1 MRLEEQS
8 TVICILSLYLLS
20 ALVVTSVADVST
32 IEVGTAAVAR
42 SQFPPDFIFGSAISS
57 YQSEGAAMED
67 GKGQSIW
74 DFYTH
79 KHPERIKDGSN
90 GDLAADSYHLYK
102 KDIKLLKDMGM
113 TSYRISISWPRIL
126 PTGKLAD
133 RVNQRGIQ
141 FYNDMINEML
151 AQGITPFITIF
162 HWDLP
167 QPLQEEY
174 GGFLSN
180 RVVNDFREFANICF
194 REYGDRVKHWITI
207 NEPHSIARGAYSEGE
222 MAPGRCTSTP
232 ERKCEHGNS
241 GTEPYIVAHNLLL
254 AHAAAAQLYKENYQ
268 ATQKGTV
275 GIALNSNWYVP
286 YNETSPKD
294 EQAVIRGLDF
304 VLGWFLE
311 PITRGDYP
319 QSMKTLVGDRL
330 PTFTADES
338 KQLKGSIDFLGL
350 NYYTA
355 FYAADLPASPNVPK
369 LYKFDPHIILYFDR
383 NGLPIGPPTAA
394 SWLSIYPKGIRE
406 LILYI
411 RDNYNNPLIFITE
424 NGKYLLMNNMKS
436 ILKLS
441 PKKFQLRYFFAEID
455 MVMVWCREGGN
466 VKGYFA
472 WSLLDNFEWAEGY
485 TMRFGLNYV
494 DFKHPSTRVPKESA
508 FWFRNFLQS

>member
-151 AQGITPFITIF
+151 AQE
-162 HWDLP
+162 
-167 QPLQEEY
+167 EEY

>member
-268 ATQKGTV
+268 V

-424 NGKYLLMNNMKS
+424 NGCPDNGTYPGTGPGEPPKDLVRIEYHSSHLNYLNMAMK
-436 ILKLS
+436 
-441 PKKFQLRYFFAEID
+441 
-455 MVMVWCREGGN
+455 EGGN

>member
-254 AHAAAAQLYKENYQ
+254 AHAAAAQL
-268 ATQKGTV
+268 
-275 GIALNSNWYVP
+275 
-286 YNETSPKD
+286 
-294 EQAVIRGLDF
+294 
-304 VLGWFLE
+304 FLE

-369 LYKFDPHIILYFDR
+369 LYNHMVLCLINTVDR

-441 PKKFQLRYFFAEID
+441 PKKFQLLRYFFAEID